1 MSNKL
6 GSFISKKGNQGLKVM
21 LAAHMDEVGFI
32 VKRIDDKGY
41 IYFQPVGGWWPQV
54 LLAQQV
60 IITTYKGKE
69 IFGFIGCKPP
79 HVLKAEKRKE
89 MVQIEDMFID
99 LGVSSKQEVI
109 DLGIQI
115 GDMITPKTEYRKMNN
130 DKYLFGKAMDNRIGC
145 AIVVDVMKRLDN
157 PSNQIYGVAT
167 VQEEVGLRGATTCAN
182 LINPDIAIVSGT
194 SAGAAVLH
202 TKSFL
207 PATATVDFIA
217 ATTGSV
223 EVIRTPII
231 AEVMFG
237 VNWKFRD

>member
-1 MSNKL
+1 MLLEKLCNANAISGREKVIYNILENELKNDVDEIISDKL
-6 GSFISKKGNQGLKVM
+6 GSFISRKGNNGLRVM

-32 VKRIDDKGY
+32 VKRIDENGY

-109 DLGIQI
+109 DLGIQMTTKFNL
-115 GDMITPKTEYRKMNN
+115 DKTITRE
-130 DKYLFGKAMDNRIGC
+130 ISE
-145 AIVVDVMKRLDN
+145 IVYFKN
-157 PSNQIYGVAT
+157 ES
-167 VQEEVGLRGATTCAN
+167 
-182 LINPDIAIVSGT
+182 
-194 SAGAAVLH
+194 
-202 TKSFL
+202 
-207 PATATVDFIA
+207 
-217 ATTGSV
+217 
-223 EVIRTPII
+223 EVIKIYDSNNKQIKIPSEILERLQN
-231 AEVMFG
+231 E
-237 VNWKFRD
+237 